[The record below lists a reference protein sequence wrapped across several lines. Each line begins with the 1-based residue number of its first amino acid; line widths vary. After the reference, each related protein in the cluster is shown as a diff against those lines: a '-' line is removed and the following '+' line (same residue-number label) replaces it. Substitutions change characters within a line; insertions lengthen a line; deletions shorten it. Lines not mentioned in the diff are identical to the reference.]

1 MNTENKEHVVT
12 EVYYPLGRKVPYLR
26 RTGQP
31 MEVDDPELQTCSEA
45 SYQHWMGANPEP
57 KTLDGF
63 YEVREGTIK
72 RGDLVTADG
81 QEENMLWASLD
92 IGKTF
97 KISTNKA
104 SPIWRKITYRPLE
117 VGEIVQE
124 GDEYKR
130 GSEWVKFKH
139 AIGCYFIESNH
150 YDTRTTRP
158 KPSSL
163 EPVYRPLEPDEEP
176 QPGDEVF
183 YGSAWMRSEFI
194 GELGDELRKLTRT
207 TRPKP
212 TKPTPNFDPKG
223 DEGKKKPQLQLIPP
237 VLNTELAKALSFGT
251 YHRKE
256 PYGPWNWRKNKVEY
270 MTYLGAMK
278 RHIDALLERED
289 VASDSGVH
297 HLGHIAASCAIVL
310 DAAKHGTLVDNR
322 PPAKLN
328 SEPVVDNGAFKGVE

>member
-1 MNTENKEHVVT
+1 MNTEKKEHVVT

-26 RTGQP
+26 STGKPLRINDSEFYAWLTHCTSQQFEDFKNTLLDDIYAGVPLSEIMPKKTEPTYRPLEPDEVIQEGDGYLNSSKEWRLFELSIGNTYKDSAIYHPSRETRTTRP
-31 MEVDDPELQTCSEA
+31 KPEQHAPAFEPKQDNQYVQT
-45 SYQHWMGANPEP
+45 PEP
-57 KTLDGF
+57 
-63 YEVREGTIK
+63 V
-72 RGDLVTADG
+72 
-81 QEENMLWASLD
+81 
-92 IGKTF
+92 
-97 KISTNKA
+97 
-104 SPIWRKITYRPLE
+104 YRPLE

-139 AIGCYFIESNH
+139 SIGCSNIETNPD
-150 YDTRTTRP
+150 DTRTTRP
-158 KPSSL
+158 N
-163 EPVYRPLEPDEEP
+163 
-176 QPGDEVF
+176 
-183 YGSAWMRSEFI
+183 
-194 GELGDELRKLTRT
+194 
-207 TRPKP
+207 P

-237 VLNTELAKALSFGT
+237 VFNTELAKALSFGAVK
-251 YHRKE
+251 YE
-256 PYGPWNWRKNKVEY
+256 PWNWRKNKVEY
-270 MTYLGAMK
+270 MTYIGAMK

>member
-1 MNTENKEHVVT
+1 MNTEKKEHVVT

-45 SYQHWMGANPEP
+45 SYQNWMGANPEP

-97 KISTNKA
+97 KISPSKV

-117 VGEIVQE
+117 PDEVIQE
-124 GDEYKR
+124 GDEFLNHKQ
-130 GSEWVKFKH
+130 EWNPFHDSVGETLKYSCFR
-139 AIGCYFIESNH
+139 CFE
-150 YDTRTTRP
+150 TRTTR
-158 KPSSL
+158 
-163 EPVYRPLEPDEEP
+163 
-176 QPGDEVF
+176 
-183 YGSAWMRSEFI
+183 
-194 GELGDELRKLTRT
+194 
-207 TRPKP
+207 
-212 TKPTPNFDPKG
+212 TKQNQATPNFDPKG

-237 VLNTELAKALSFGT
+237 VLNTELAKALSFGA

-270 MTYLGAMK
+270 MTYIGAMK

-328 SEPVVDNGAFKGVE
+328 SFEIARKGEWEYAKDNSSPGKLNSEPVVDNGAFNGVE

>member
-1 MNTENKEHVVT
+1 MNTEKKEHVVT

-45 SYQHWMGANPEP
+45 NYQHWMGANPEP

-97 KISTNKA
+97 KISPSKV

-117 VGEIVQE
+117 PDEVIQE

-130 GSEWVKFKH
+130 GSEWVKFRH
-139 AIGCYFIESNH
+139 LIGETNR
-150 YDTRTTRP
+150 DPNRNATRTLRP
-158 KPSSL
+158 KP
-163 EPVYRPLEPDEEP
+163 
-176 QPGDEVF
+176 
-183 YGSAWMRSEFI
+183 
-194 GELGDELRKLTRT
+194 
-207 TRPKP
+207 P
-212 TKPTPNFDPKG
+212 TPTPNFDPKG

-237 VLNTELAKALSFGT
+237 VLNTELAKALSFGA

-270 MTYLGAMK
+270 MTYIGAMK

-328 SEPVVDNGAFKGVE
+328 SFEIARKGEWEYVKDNLSPGKLNSEPVVDNGAFKGVE